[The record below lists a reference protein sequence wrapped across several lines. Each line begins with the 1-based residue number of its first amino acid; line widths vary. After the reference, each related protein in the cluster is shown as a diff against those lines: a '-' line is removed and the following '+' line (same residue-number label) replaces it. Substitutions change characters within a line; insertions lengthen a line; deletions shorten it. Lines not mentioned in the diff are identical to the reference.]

1 MKNENENRIDSTVT
15 VAIVCAAETDLN
27 ILKLQYRR
35 AEGLKRTHK
44 EETLGLL
51 SRQKREFK
59 RLEEEQE
66 EMSCTLRVSLSRFN
80 RWTDARVV
88 EDLSVISA
96 SGERI
101 DEELEAEKG
110 QLASLKDQISKF
122 ERKLAGQKTC
132 WQTTHHRRELIKNT
146 CIIESKLYRGRACL
160 NKMMTSNRD
169 LREDLKTLQEEKK
182 LFLQVQSHLER
193 ELEAIH
199 KGILNFRTKCIEA
212 FNASVMIQESQSML
226 MNQNAKDVFHYI
238 RQRSNLEQEI
248 SHFHNFEVFLGRK
261 AIVRSNQDTDH
272 RKVKHK
278 QLESKELAPG
288 YFEEAI
294 KIILTKTKEVNLE
307 ELVRNFIEMEE
318 QNYRLLIFVNNQH
331 ADEEAIRRKLSQIEK
346 GKGLFEAEEQR
357 RRPALGKKASV
368 EQETTEQHLA
378 GYRQRVEFIEKLL
391 HQLKEGVGSLLR
403 ISGDSSGTSKQLGSS
418 DGVQEENTVENL
430 IRVEKRVSELLTL
443 QSLIHFQENL
453 NPWDIDGLTTIA
465 EQLVGTSPPA
475 DHQPTAAGIPAPLF
489 SDDPDLVAP
498 LLLEAKEPVSRE
510 DLLTLVQKRVS
521 VTERISQF
529 D

>member
-1 MKNENENRIDSTVT
+1 MSLRSS
-15 VAIVCAAETDLN
+15 AARGQLLREFSETDLN
-27 ILKLQYRR
+27 IMKLQYRR

-44 EETLGLL
+44 EETRGLL
-51 SRQKREFK
+51 SRQKRELK

-66 EMSCTLRVSLSRFN
+66 EMSRTLRVSLSRFN

-110 QLASLKDQISKF
+110 QLASLKDQ
-122 ERKLAGQKTC
+122 G
-132 WQTTHHRRELIKNT
+132 H
-146 CIIESKLYRGRACL
+146 ACL
-160 NKMMTSNRD
+160 NEMMTSNRR

-199 KGILNFRTKCIEA
+199 KGILNFRTKCNEA
-212 FNASVMIQESQSML
+212 FNASVKIQERQRML

-238 RQRSNLEQEI
+238 RGRSNLEQEI
-248 SHFHNFEVFLGRK
+248 SHFYNFEVFLGRK
-261 AIVRSNQDTDH
+261 AIVRSNQDTGH

-294 KIILTKTKEVNLE
+294 KKILTKTKEVNLE
-307 ELVRNFIEMEE
+307 ELVRNFIEMEQ
-318 QNYRLLIFVNNQH
+318 QNYRLQIFVNYQH
-331 ADEEAIRRKLSQIEK
+331 TEEEAIRRKISQLEK

-357 RRPALGKKASV
+357 WQGQRPAVWKKASV

-378 GYRQRVEFIEKLL
+378 GYRQRVGFIEKLL
-391 HQLKEGVGSLLR
+391 HQLKEGVESLLR
-403 ISGDSSGTSKQLGSS
+403 ISGDSSGTSKQLGSP
-418 DGVQEENTVENL
+418 DGVKEENTVEYL
-430 IRVEKRVSELLTL
+430 IRVEKRVSKLLTL

-453 NPWDIDGLTTIA
+453 NPWDIDSLTTIA
-465 EQLVGTSPPA
+465 EQLLGTSPPA

-510 DLLTLVQKRVS
+510 DLLTLVQKRIQRS
-521 VTERISQF
+521 RKQS

>member
-1 MKNENENRIDSTVT
+1 MSLRSS
-15 VAIVCAAETDLN
+15 AARGQLLREFSETDLN
-27 ILKLQYRR
+27 IMKLQYRR

-44 EETLGLL
+44 EETRGLL
-51 SRQKREFK
+51 SRQKRELK

-66 EMSCTLRVSLSRFN
+66 EMSRTLRVSLSRFN

-132 WQTTHHRRELIKNT
+132 WQTTHHSRELIKNT
-146 CIIESKLYRGRACL
+146 CVIERKLYRGHACL
-160 NKMMTSNRD
+160 NEMMTSNRR

-199 KGILNFRTKCIEA
+199 KGILNFRTKCNEA
-212 FNASVMIQESQSML
+212 FNASVKIQERQRML

-238 RQRSNLEQEI
+238 RGRSNLEQEI
-248 SHFHNFEVFLGRK
+248 SHFYNFEVFLGRK
-261 AIVRSNQDTDH
+261 AIVRSNQDTGH

-294 KIILTKTKEVNLE
+294 KKILTKTKEVNLE
-307 ELVRNFIEMEE
+307 ELVRNFIEMEQ
-318 QNYRLLIFVNNQH
+318 QNYRLQIFVNYQH
-331 ADEEAIRRKLSQIEK
+331 TEEEAIRRKISQLEK

-357 RRPALGKKASV
+357 WQGQRPAVWKKASV

-378 GYRQRVEFIEKLL
+378 GYRQRVGFIEKLL
-391 HQLKEGVGSLLR
+391 HQLKEGVESLLR
-403 ISGDSSGTSKQLGSS
+403 ISGDSSGTSKQLGSP
-418 DGVQEENTVENL
+418 DGVKEENTVEYL
-430 IRVEKRVSELLTL
+430 IRVEKRVSKLLTL

-453 NPWDIDGLTTIA
+453 NPWDIDSLTTIA
-465 EQLVGTSPPA
+465 EQLLGTSPPA

-510 DLLTLVQKRVS
+510 DLLTLVQKRIQRS
-521 VTERISQF
+521 RKQS